1 MSTNTLIVENRD
13 HALLDFEFR
22 KAIAWGWS
30 ILGVFSIISALTS
43 QPNIQSW
50 QIYYSASVLASM
62 LLAYILDYKFQS
74 AIVYT
79 PILLVQWFSPF
90 FLSDRSQN
98 SWISIGLLAVATI
111 VSLSNISNTKISISL
126 SILAIILQQFIAS
139 QDLPSVTDSNDLL
152 LLNGYFGVTWC
163 LLITFGLL
171 YIRRGYIRYHDGIE
185 EQLNLVYENQL
196 MRSKNALAINTKDYR
211 NLQLH
216 GTVLNTLIYARDNM
230 NLSDPKTRVELAS
243 LIEKDVAIL
252 RNESTPADSLE
263 NRIRQ
268 AVNEIGNRKI
278 DIWLEPIKEFY
289 IEENIKLQILEILRE
304 KILNLKKHTR
314 AENCEISIG
323 IEPIKVSGF
332 AFVRPAQYH
341 LVIEIKDDAL
351 KFDLLNQSDHS
362 SNALSSKSLNRIL
375 EPILAKQ
382 RVIVDRNKVNH
393 LIEIPLINF
402 QPNAAQK
409 LFDLRNKSQEF
420 VAKSYVLLS
429 MLYGAICL
437 PALIRVNVPTEIFLL
452 CSLVVIGSLVSVFT
466 PKFNITITL
475 INALLSLF
483 PILLAVQGDVVCKNL
498 DYLPW
503 IFNGLIGPI
512 FFAVLTIPIKVIRW
526 IPVALFFI
534 ESIIATNLLPTACR
548 GLLSGSIPGILVLS
562 FLAVLVL
569 RIRQRSYRKDQIVIN
584 KFQSESYSFA
594 ETRMRLDL
602 ERDEIVESLA
612 KYAASIPLSTRDS
625 KALLSQLNF
634 YILEIRALLVSAEYF
649 DNKLVQAVY
658 YLVKGRLRQDRY
670 SELHIITDKFAEF
683 ESENSYTELEK
694 ALKFQLK
701 NEPLRISI
709 LTSDK
714 TEIRYT
720 EIEKENT
727 TPKVLFEDANIRL
740 LRN

>member
-1 MSTNTLIVENRD
+1 MRVDSRD
-13 HALLDFEFR
+13 HSLLNFEFR

-30 ILGVFSIISALTS
+30 ILGILSIISALTS

-62 LLAYILDYKFQS
+62 LLAYILDYKYQS

-90 FLSDRSQN
+90 FLTDRSQN

-111 VSLSNISNTKISISL
+111 VSLSNISDPKISISL

-139 QDLPSVTDSNDLL
+139 QDLPSITDTSDLL
-152 LLNGYFGVTWC
+152 LLSGYFGVTWC
-163 LLITFGLL
+163 LLITFGLF
-171 YIRRGYIRYHDGIE
+171 YIRKGYIRYHDSIE
-185 EQLNLVYENQL
+185 EQLSLVYENQL
-196 MRSKNALAINTKDYR
+196 MRTKNALAINTKDYR

-216 GTVLNTLIYARDNM
+216 GTVLNTLIYARDNL
-230 NLSDPKTRVELAS
+230 NLSDSKTRVDLAS

-252 RNESTPADSLE
+252 RNESTLSDSLE
-263 NRIRQ
+263 SRIRE
-268 AVNEIGNRKI
+268 VINGIGNRKI

-289 IEENIKLQILEILRE
+289 IEESIKLQILEILRE
-304 KILNLKKHTR
+304 MILNLKKHTK

-323 IEPIKVSGF
+323 ILPIKVSGF
-332 AFVRPAQYH
+332 AFVRPTQYN
-341 LVIEIKDDAL
+341 LQVEIKDDSL
-351 KFDLLNQSDHS
+351 KFDSPDHPNKS
-362 SNALSSKSLNRIL
+362 TNALSSKSLNRIL
-375 EPILAKQ
+375 GPILAKQ
-382 RVIVDRNKVNH
+382 KIVIDGKQTQH
-393 LIEIPLINF
+393 LIEIPLINI

-437 PALIRVNVPTEIFLL
+437 PALVRVNVPTEIFLL
-452 CSLVVIGSLVSVFT
+452 CSMVVIGSLISVFT
-466 PKFNITITL
+466 PKFTITITL
-475 INALLSLF
+475 LNALLALF
-483 PILLAVQGDVVCKNL
+483 PILLAVQGEVTCKNL

-512 FFAVLTIPIKVIRW
+512 FFAVLTIPIRVIRW
-526 IPVALFFI
+526 IPVALFFV
-534 ESIIATNLLPTACR
+534 ESVIATYLLPSECR

-569 RIRQRSYRKDQIVIN
+569 RIRQRSYKKDQLVIN
-584 KFQSESYSFA
+584 KFQSDSYSHA
-594 ETRMRLDL
+594 ETRLRLDL

-612 KYAASIPLSTRDS
+612 TYASSIPLSNRDA
-625 KALLSQLNF
+625 KELLTQLNF

-709 LTSDK
+709 LSTDK
-714 TEIRYT
+714 TEVRYT
-720 EIEKENT
+720 KIEKENT
-727 TPKVLFEDANIRL
+727 LPKVLFEDTNIRL
-740 LRN
+740 VRN

>member
-43 QPNIQSW
+43 QPNIQGW

-62 LLAYILDYKFQS
+62 FLAYILDYKFQS

-90 FLSDRSQN
+90 FLTDRSQN

-111 VSLSNISNTKISISL
+111 VSLSNISNPKISISL

-139 QDLPSVTDSNDLL
+139 QDLPSITDSTDLL

-163 LLITFGLL
+163 LLITFGLF

-196 MRSKNALAINTKDYR
+196 MRSKNALAINIKDYR

-230 NLSDPKTRVELAS
+230 NLSDSKTRVDLAS

-263 NRIRQ
+263 NRIRH

-278 DIWLEPIKEFY
+278 DFWLEPIKEFF

-332 AFVRPAQYH
+332 AFVRPTQYH
-341 LVIEIKDDAL
+341 LVIEVKDDAL
-351 KFDLLNQSDHS
+351 KFDSLNQSDHRVK
-362 SNALSSKSLNRIL
+362 ALSSKSLNRIL
-375 EPILAKQ
+375 EPLLARQ
-382 RVIVDRNKVNH
+382 RIIIDEKRTNH

-409 LFDLRNKSQEF
+409 LFDLRNKTQEF

-452 CSLVVIGSLVSVFT
+452 CSVVVVGSLISVFT

-512 FFAVLTIPIKVIRW
+512 FFAVLTIPIRVIRW
-526 IPVALFFI
+526 IPVALFLI
-534 ESIIATNLLPTACR
+534 ESIIATNLLPTSCR

-569 RIRQRSYRKDQIVIN
+569 RIRQRSYKKDQIVIN

-612 KYAASIPLSTRDS
+612 KYAASIPLSTRNSEDLI
-625 KALLSQLNF
+625 KQLNF

-709 LTSDK
+709 VTSDK

-720 EIEKENT
+720 EIEKEKT
-727 TPKVLFEDANIRL
+727 LPKVLFEDANIRL
-740 LRN
+740 IRN

>member
-43 QPNIQSW
+43 QPNIQIW

-230 NLSDPKTRVELAS
+230 NLSDPKTRVDLAS

-323 IEPIKVSGF
+323 IKPIKVSGF

-534 ESIIATNLLPTACR
+534 ESIIATNLLPNSCR

-612 KYAASIPLSTRDS
+612 KYAASIPLSTREP

>member
-22 KAIAWGWS
+22 KAVAWGWS

-62 LLAYILDYKFQS
+62 LLAYILDYKFQT
-74 AIVYT
+74 AIVYA

-111 VSLSNISNTKISISL
+111 VSLSNISNPKISISL

-163 LLITFGLL
+163 LLITLGLF

-230 NLSDPKTRVELAS
+230 NLSDLKTRVDLAS

-323 IEPIKVSGF
+323 IKPIKVSGF

-466 PKFNITITL
+466 AKFNITITL
-475 INALLSLF
+475 INALLSLL

-548 GLLSGSIPGILVLS
+548 GLLSGSIPGILLLS

-612 KYAASIPLSTRDS
+612 KYAASIPLSTRSSEDLI
-625 KALLSQLNF
+625 KQLNF

-701 NEPLRISI
+701 NEALRISI

>member
-1 MSTNTLIVENRD
+1 MSTNTLVVDNRD
-13 HALLDFEFR
+13 HTLLDFEFR

-43 QPNIQSW
+43 QSNIQSW
-50 QIYYSASVLASM
+50 QIYFCAAVLASM
-62 LLAYILDYKFQS
+62 FLAYILDYKFQT
-74 AIVYT
+74 AVVYV
-79 PILLVQWFSPF
+79 PIILVQWFSPF
-90 FLSDRSQN
+90 FLTDRSQN

-111 VSLSNISNTKISISL
+111 VSISNISNPAISISL
-126 SILAIILQQFIAS
+126 SILVIVLQQFIAS
-139 QDLPSVTDSNDLL
+139 QDLPSITDTNDLL
-152 LLNGYFGVTWC
+152 LLKGYFGVTWC
-163 LLITFGLL
+163 LLITFGLF
-171 YIRRGYIRYHDGIE
+171 YIRKGYIRYHDSIQ

-196 MRSKNALAINTKDYR
+196 MRTKNALAINTKDYR

-216 GTVLNTLIYARDNM
+216 GTVLNTLIYARDNL
-230 NLSDPKTRVELAS
+230 NLSDSKTRVELAS

-252 RNESTPADSLE
+252 RNESTPSDSLE
-263 NRIRQ
+263 SRIRE
-268 AVNEIGNRKI
+268 VINGIGNRKI

-289 IEENIKLQILEILRE
+289 IEESIKLQILEVLRE
-304 KILNLKKHTR
+304 MVLNLKKHTK

-323 IEPIKVSGF
+323 IVPIKVSGF
-332 AFVRPAQYH
+332 AFVRPAQYN
-341 LVIEIKDDAL
+341 LQVKIKDDSL
-351 KFDLLNQSDHS
+351 KFDSPDHPNNS
-362 SNALSSKSLNRIL
+362 TNALSSKSLNRIL
-375 EPILAKQ
+375 SPILAKQ
-382 RVIVDRNKVNH
+382 KIVIDGKQTQH
-393 LIEIPLINF
+393 LIEIPLINI

-437 PALIRVNVPTEIFLL
+437 PALVRVNVPTEIFLL
-452 CSLVVIGSLVSVFT
+452 CSVVVIGSLISVFT
-466 PKFNITITL
+466 PKFTITITL
-475 INALLSLF
+475 FNALLALF
-483 PILLAVQGDVVCKNL
+483 PILLAVQGEVSCRNL

-512 FFAVLTIPIKVIRW
+512 FFVVLTIPIRVIRW
-526 IPVALFFI
+526 IPVALFFV
-534 ESIIATNLLPTACR
+534 ESVIATYLLPPECR

-569 RIRQRSYRKDQIVIN
+569 RIRQRSYKKDQLVIN
-584 KFQSESYSFA
+584 KYQSDSYSHA
-594 ETRMRLDL
+594 ETRLRLDL

-612 KYAASIPLSTRDS
+612 KYASSIALSNRDA
-625 KALLSQLNF
+625 KELLTQLNF

-670 SELHIITDKFAEF
+670 SELHIVTDKFDEF
-683 ESENSYTELEK
+683 ESENFYSELEK
-694 ALKFQLK
+694 ALKFHLR

-709 LTSDK
+709 LSTDK
-714 TEIRYT
+714 TEVRYT

-727 TPKVLFEDANIRL
+727 IPKVLFEDANIRL
-740 LRN
+740 VRN

>member
-1 MSTNTLIVENRD
+1 MNANAMSAEYRD
-13 HALLDFEFR
+13 HSLLNFEFR

-30 ILGVFSIISALTS
+30 ILGIFSIISALTS
-43 QPNIQSW
+43 QSKINDW
-50 QIYYSASVLASM
+50 QVYYSVTVLASM
-62 LLAYILDYKFQS
+62 LLAYLLDFKFHS
-74 AIVYT
+74 AIVYA

-90 FLSDRSQN
+90 FLTDRSQN

-111 VSLSNISNTKISISL
+111 VSLSNISDPKISISL

-139 QDLPSVTDSNDLL
+139 QDLPSITDTNDLL
-152 LLNGYFGVTWC
+152 LLSGYFSVTWC
-163 LLITFGLL
+163 LLITFGLF
-171 YIRRGYIRYHDGIE
+171 YIRKGYIRYHDSIE
-185 EQLNLVYENQL
+185 EQLSLVYENQL
-196 MRSKNALAINTKDYR
+196 IRAKNALAINTKDYR

-216 GTVLNTLIYARDNM
+216 GTVLNTLIYARDNL
-230 NLSDPKTRVELAS
+230 NLSDSKTRVELAS

-252 RNESTPADSLE
+252 RNESTPSDSLE
-263 NRIRQ
+263 SRIRE
-268 AVNEIGNRKI
+268 VINGIGNRKI

-289 IEENIKLQILEILRE
+289 IEESIKLQILEILRE
-304 KILNLKKHTR
+304 MILNLKKHTK

-323 IEPIKVSGF
+323 IVPIKVSGF
-332 AFVRPAQYH
+332 AFVRPAQYN
-341 LVIEIKDDAL
+341 LQVKIKDDSL
-351 KFDLLNQSDHS
+351 KFDSPDHPNNS
-362 SNALSSKSLNRIL
+362 TNALSSKSLNRIL
-375 EPILAKQ
+375 SPILAKQ
-382 RVIVDRNKVNH
+382 KIVIDGKQTQH
-393 LIEIPLINF
+393 LIEIPLINI

-437 PALIRVNVPTEIFLL
+437 PALVRVNVPTEIFLL
-452 CSLVVIGSLVSVFT
+452 CSVVVIGSLISVFT
-466 PKFNITITL
+466 PKFTITITL
-475 INALLSLF
+475 LNALLALF
-483 PILLAVQGDVVCKNL
+483 PILLAVQGEVSCKNL

-526 IPVALFFI
+526 IPVALFFV
-534 ESIIATNLLPTACR
+534 ESVIATYLLPPECR

-569 RIRQRSYRKDQIVIN
+569 RIRQRSYKKDQLVIN
-584 KFQSESYSFA
+584 KFQSDSYSHA
-594 ETRMRLDL
+594 ETRLRLDL

-612 KYAASIPLSTRDS
+612 KYASSIPLSNRD
-625 KALLSQLNF
+625 ANQLLTQLNF

-709 LTSDK
+709 LTTDK
-714 TEIRYT
+714 TEVRYS
-720 EIEKENT
+720 EIEKENSISR
-727 TPKVLFEDANIRL
+727 VIFEDTNIRL
-740 LRN
+740 VKN

>member
-62 LLAYILDYKFQS
+62 FLAYILDYKFQS

-90 FLSDRSQN
+90 FLTDRSQN

-111 VSLSNISNTKISISL
+111 VSLSNISNPKISISL

-139 QDLPSVTDSNDLL
+139 QDLPSITDSTDLL

-163 LLITFGLL
+163 LLITFGLF

-230 NLSDPKTRVELAS
+230 NLSDSKTRVELAS

-304 KILNLKKHTR
+304 KILNLKKHTG

-341 LVIEIKDDAL
+341 LVIEIKDDVL
-351 KFDLLNQSDHS
+351 KFDSLNQSDHRA
-362 SNALSSKSLNRIL
+362 NALSSKSLNRIL
-375 EPILAKQ
+375 EPLLAKQ
-382 RVIVDRNKVNH
+382 RIIIDEKRTNH
-393 LIEIPLINF
+393 QIEIPLINF

-409 LFDLRNKSQEF
+409 LFDLRNKTQEF

-452 CSLVVIGSLVSVFT
+452 CSVVVVGSLISVFT

-512 FFAVLTIPIKVIRW
+512 FFAVLTIPIRVIRW

-534 ESIIATNLLPTACR
+534 ESIIATNLLPTSCR

-569 RIRQRSYRKDQIVIN
+569 RIRQRSYKKDQIVIN

-594 ETRMRLDL
+594 ETRLRLDL

-612 KYAASIPLSTRDS
+612 KYAASIPLSTRSSEDLI
-625 KALLSQLNF
+625 KQLNF

-709 LTSDK
+709 LSSDK
-714 TEIRYT
+714 TEVRYT
-720 EIEKENT
+720 EIQKENT
-727 TPKVLFEDANIRL
+727 IPKVLFEDENIRL
-740 LRN
+740 IRN

>member
-1 MSTNTLIVENRD
+1 MSTNALIVENRD

-30 ILGVFSIISALTS
+30 ILGVISIISALTS

-62 LLAYILDYKFQS
+62 FLAYILDYKFQS

-90 FLSDRSQN
+90 FLTDQSQN

-111 VSLSNISNTKISISL
+111 VSLSNISNPKISISL

-139 QDLPSVTDSNDLL
+139 QDLPSITDSTDLL

-163 LLITFGLL
+163 LLITFGLF

-196 MRSKNALAINTKDYR
+196 MRGKNALAINTKDYR

-230 NLSDPKTRVELAS
+230 NLSDAKTRVELAS

-332 AFVRPAQYH
+332 AFVRPTQYH
-341 LVIEIKDDAL
+341 LVIEVKDDAL
-351 KFDLLNQSDHS
+351 KFDSLNQSDHRVK
-362 SNALSSKSLNRIL
+362 ALSSKSLNRIL

-382 RVIVDRNKVNH
+382 RIVIDEKRTNH

-409 LFDLRNKSQEF
+409 LFDLRNKTQEF

-452 CSLVVIGSLVSVFT
+452 CSVVVVGSLISVFT

-475 INALLSLF
+475 INALLALF

-512 FFAVLTIPIKVIRW
+512 FFAVLTIPIRVIRW

-534 ESIIATNLLPTACR
+534 ESIIATNLLPTSCR

-569 RIRQRSYRKDQIVIN
+569 RIRQRSYKKDQIVIN

-612 KYAASIPLSTRDS
+612 KYAASIPLSTRNSEDLI
-625 KALLSQLNF
+625 KQLNF

-709 LTSDK
+709 LSSDK
-714 TEIRYT
+714 TEVRYT
-720 EIEKENT
+720 EIQKENT
-727 TPKVLFEDANIRL
+727 IPKVLFEDENIRL
-740 LRN
+740 VKN

>member
-1 MSTNTLIVENRD
+1 MRVDSRD
-13 HALLDFEFR
+13 HSLLNFEFR

-30 ILGVFSIISALTS
+30 ILGILSIISALTS
-43 QPNIQSW
+43 QPNIQGW

-62 LLAYILDYKFQS
+62 LLAYILDYKYQS
-74 AIVYT
+74 AIVYA

-90 FLSDRSQN
+90 YLTDRSQN

-111 VSLSNISNTKISISL
+111 VTLSNISDPKISISL

-139 QDLPSVTDSNDLL
+139 QDLPSITDTNDLL
-152 LLNGYFGVTWC
+152 LLSGYFGVTWC
-163 LLITFGLL
+163 LLITFGLF
-171 YIRRGYIRYHDGIE
+171 YIRKGYIRYHDSIE
-185 EQLNLVYENQL
+185 EQLSLVYENQL
-196 MRSKNALAINTKDYR
+196 MRTKNALAINTKDYR

-216 GTVLNTLIYARDNM
+216 GTVLNTLIYARDNL
-230 NLSDPKTRVELAS
+230 NLSDSKTRVDLAS

-252 RNESTPADSLE
+252 RNESTPSDSLE
-263 NRIRQ
+263 SRIRE
-268 AVNEIGNRKI
+268 VINGIGNRKI

-289 IEENIKLQILEILRE
+289 IEESIKLQILEILRE
-304 KILNLKKHTR
+304 MILNLKKHTK

-323 IEPIKVSGF
+323 IVPIKVSGF
-332 AFVRPAQYH
+332 AFVRPAQYN
-341 LVIEIKDDAL
+341 LQVKIKDDSL
-351 KFDLLNQSDHS
+351 KFDSPDHPNNRT
-362 SNALSSKSLNRIL
+362 NALSSKSLNRIL
-375 EPILAKQ
+375 SPILAKQ
-382 RVIVDRNKVNH
+382 KIVIDGKQTQH
-393 LIEIPLINF
+393 LIEIPLINI

-437 PALIRVNVPTEIFLL
+437 PALVRVNVPTEIFLL
-452 CSLVVIGSLVSVFT
+452 CSVVVIGSLISVFT
-466 PKFNITITL
+466 PKFTITITL
-475 INALLSLF
+475 LNALLALF
-483 PILLAVQGDVVCKNL
+483 PILLAVQGEVSCKNL

-512 FFAVLTIPIKVIRW
+512 FFAVLTIPIRVIRW
-526 IPVALFFI
+526 IPVALFFV
-534 ESIIATNLLPTACR
+534 ESVIATYLLPPECR

-569 RIRQRSYRKDQIVIN
+569 RIRQRSYKKDQLVIN
-584 KFQSESYSFA
+584 KYQSDSYSHA
-594 ETRMRLDL
+594 ETRLRLDL

-612 KYAASIPLSTRDS
+612 KYASSIPLSNRDA
-625 KALLSQLNF
+625 KELLTQLNF

-670 SELHIITDKFAEF
+670 SELHIITDNFAEF

-720 EIEKENT
+720 EIEKGNSL
-727 TPKVLFEDANIRL
+727 PKVLFEDANIRL
-740 LRN
+740 VRN

>member
-1 MSTNTLIVENRD
+1 
-13 HALLDFEFR
+13 
-22 KAIAWGWS
+22 
-30 ILGVFSIISALTS
+30 
-43 QPNIQSW
+43 
-50 QIYYSASVLASM
+50 
-62 LLAYILDYKFQS
+62 
-74 AIVYT
+74 
-79 PILLVQWFSPF
+79 LVQWFSPF
-90 FLSDRSQN
+90 FLTDRSQS

-111 VSLSNISNTKISISL
+111 VSISNINNPIISISL
-126 SILAIILQQFIAS
+126 SILVIILQQFMAS
-139 QDLPSVTDSNDLL
+139 QDLPSITDTNDLL

-163 LLITFGLL
+163 VLITFGLF
-171 YIRRGYIRYHDGIE
+171 YIRRGYFRYHDNIE

-196 MRSKNALAINTKDYR
+196 VRSKNALAINTKDYR

-230 NLSDPKTRVELAS
+230 NLTDPKTRVELAS

-332 AFVRPAQYH
+332 AFVRPTQYH
-341 LVIEIKDDAL
+341 LVIEVKDDAL
-351 KFDLLNQSDHS
+351 KFDSLNQSDHRV
-362 SNALSSKSLNRIL
+362 NALSSKSLNRIL
-375 EPILAKQ
+375 EPLLAKQ
-382 RVIVDRNKVNH
+382 RIIIDEKRTNH

-409 LFDLRNKSQEF
+409 LFDLRNKTQEF

-452 CSLVVIGSLVSVFT
+452 CSVVVVGSLISVFT

-475 INALLSLF
+475 INALLALF

-512 FFAVLTIPIKVIRW
+512 FFAVLTIPIRVIRW

-534 ESIIATNLLPTACR
+534 ESIIATNLLPTSCR

-569 RIRQRSYRKDQIVIN
+569 RIRQRNYKKDQIVIN

-612 KYAASIPLSTRDS
+612 KYAASIPLSTRSSEDLI
-625 KALLSQLNF
+625 KQLNF

-694 ALKFQLK
+694 ALEFQLK

-720 EIEKENT
+720 EIEKGNT
-727 TPKVLFEDANIRL
+727 LPKVLFEDANIRL
-740 LRN
+740 IRN

>member
-1 MSTNTLIVENRD
+1 LIIENRD

-62 LLAYILDYKFQS
+62 FLAYILDYKFQS

-90 FLSDRSQN
+90 FLTDRSQN

-111 VSLSNISNTKISISL
+111 VSLSNISNPKISISL

-163 LLITFGLL
+163 LLITLGLF

-230 NLSDPKTRVELAS
+230 NLSDLKTRVDLAS

-323 IEPIKVSGF
+323 IKPIKVSGF

-512 FFAVLTIPIKVIRW
+512 FFAVLTIPIKAIRW

-727 TPKVLFEDANIRL
+727 TPKVIFEDANIRL

>member
-1 MSTNTLIVENRD
+1 MSTNTLVVDNRD
-13 HALLDFEFR
+13 HTLLDFEFR

-43 QPNIQSW
+43 QSNIQSW
-50 QIYYSASVLASM
+50 QIYFSAAVLASM
-62 LLAYILDYKFQS
+62 FLAYILDYKFQT
-74 AIVYT
+74 AIVYV
-79 PILLVQWFSPF
+79 PIILVQWFSPF
-90 FLSDRSQN
+90 FLTDRSQN

-111 VSLSNISNTKISISL
+111 VSISNISNPAISISL
-126 SILAIILQQFIAS
+126 SILVIVLQQFIAS
-139 QDLPSVTDSNDLL
+139 QDLPSITDTNDLL
-152 LLNGYFGVTWC
+152 LLKGYFGVTWC
-163 LLITFGLL
+163 LLITFGLF
-171 YIRRGYIRYHDGIE
+171 YIRRGYFRYHDNIE

-196 MRSKNALAINTKDYR
+196 VRSKNALAINTKDYR

-216 GTVLNTLIYARDNM
+216 GTVLNTLIYARDNL
-230 NLSDPKTRVELAS
+230 NLSDSKTRVDLAA
-243 LIEKDVAIL
+243 LIQKDVAIL
-252 RNESTPADSLE
+252 RNDSTPADSLE

-268 AVNEIGNRKI
+268 AVNEIGNRGI
-278 DIWLEPIKEFY
+278 DIWLEPIKDFDV
-289 IEENIKLQILEILRE
+289 EENIKLQILEILRE
-304 KILNLKKHTR
+304 KVLNIKKHTQ
-314 AENCEISIG
+314 AQNCEISIG
-323 IEPIKVSGF
+323 IKPIKVSGF
-332 AFVRPAQYH
+332 AFVRPNQYH

-351 KFDLLNQSDHS
+351 KFDPRTESEHRA
-362 SNALSSKSLNRIL
+362 NALASKSLNRIL

-382 RVIVDRNKVNH
+382 KIIIDNARTSH

-409 LFDLRNKSQEF
+409 LFDLRNQSQEF

-437 PALIRVNVPTEIFLL
+437 PALLRVNVPAEIFLL
-452 CSLVVIGSLVSVFT
+452 CSLVVAGSLISVFT
-466 PKFNITITL
+466 PKYNISITL
-475 INALLSLF
+475 ANALVSLF
-483 PILLAVQGDVVCKNL
+483 PIMLAVQGDVICKNL

-512 FFAVLTIPIKVIRW
+512 FFAVLTIPVRVVRW
-526 IPVALFFI
+526 IPVALFLL
-534 ESIIATNLLPTACR
+534 ESIIATFLLPPSCR

-569 RIRQRSYRKDQIVIN
+569 RIRQRSYKKDQIVIN
-584 KFQSESYSFA
+584 KFQSDSYSFA
-594 ETRMRLDL
+594 ETRLRLEL

-625 KALLSQLNF
+625 KALVSQLNF

-670 SELHIITDKFAEF
+670 SELHIVTDKFDEF
-683 ESENSYTELEK
+683 ESENSYSELEK
-694 ALKFQLK
+694 ALKFHLR

-709 LTSDK
+709 LSTDK
-714 TEIRYT
+714 TEVRYT
-720 EIEKENT
+720 EIEKENLI
-727 TPKVLFEDANIRL
+727 PKVLFEDANIRL
-740 LRN
+740 VRN

>member
-1 MSTNTLIVENRD
+1 MVVENRD
-13 HALLDFEFR
+13 HTLLDFEFR

-30 ILGVFSIISALTS
+30 ILGVISIISALTS
-43 QPNIQSW
+43 QPDIRIW
-50 QIYYSASVLASM
+50 QINYCVAVLASM
-62 LLAYILDYKFQS
+62 FLAYILDYKFQS

-90 FLSDRSQN
+90 FLTDRSQS

-111 VSLSNISNTKISISL
+111 VSISNINNPIISISL
-126 SILAIILQQFIAS
+126 SILVIILQQFMAS
-139 QDLPSVTDSNDLL
+139 QDLPSITDTNDLL

-163 LLITFGLL
+163 VLITFGLF
-171 YIRRGYIRYHDGIE
+171 YIRRGYFRYHDNIE

-196 MRSKNALAINTKDYR
+196 VRSKNALAINTKDYR

-230 NLSDPKTRVELAS
+230 NLTDPKTRVELAS

-332 AFVRPAQYH
+332 AFVRPTQYH
-341 LVIEIKDDAL
+341 LVIEVKDDAL
-351 KFDLLNQSDHS
+351 KFDSLNQSDHRV
-362 SNALSSKSLNRIL
+362 NALSSKSLNRIL
-375 EPILAKQ
+375 EPLLAKQ
-382 RVIVDRNKVNH
+382 RIIIDEKRTNH

-409 LFDLRNKSQEF
+409 LFDLRNKTQEF

-452 CSLVVIGSLVSVFT
+452 CSVVVVGSLISVFT

-475 INALLSLF
+475 INALLALF

-512 FFAVLTIPIKVIRW
+512 FFAVLTIPIRVIRW

-534 ESIIATNLLPTACR
+534 ESIIATNLLPTSCR

-569 RIRQRSYRKDQIVIN
+569 RIRQRSYKKDQIVIN

-612 KYAASIPLSTRDS
+612 RYAASIPLSTRSSEDLI
-625 KALLSQLNF
+625 KQLNF

-670 SELHIITDKFAEF
+670 SELHIITDRFAEF

-720 EIEKENT
+720 EIEKGNT
-727 TPKVLFEDANIRL
+727 LPKVLFEDSNVRL
-740 LRN
+740 VRN